1 MWMTI
6 EGKQAAGAAA
16 AAAEKDTITINEHEY
31 TCIYFFWLACSVN
44 HYSYAEHPQPP
55 YSSFRTFNQFRF
67 WRRKNHPCRRLFDGV
82 WPLVGVSF
90 YIANAFSQSLSLWLL
105 YDLKALSSLYTATT
119 ETTPASMDLYMA
131 LSVYG
136 GGQKETFVW
145 SKVHSIKCGVTWPKR
160 IKTEKGWFMHWIFY
174 SLMKGWREIEENL

>member
-31 TCIYFFWLACSVN
+31 TCIYFFLACTFCESLQLCR
-44 HYSYAEHPQPP
+44 APTTT
-55 YSSFRTFNQFRF
+55 SSFGTFNQFRF

-160 IKTEKGWFMHWIFY
+160 IKTEKGWFMHRIFY

>member
-1 MWMTI
+1 MNILVYIFSGLHVLWIITAMQSTHNHQFIRNFQPIPFLEEEKPPLSSPVWWSLTI
-6 EGKQAAGAAA
+6 SRCILLHCKCIF
-16 AAAEKDTITINEHEY
+16 TIT
-31 TCIYFFWLACSVN
+31 L
-44 HYSYAEHPQPP
+44 
-55 YSSFRTFNQFRF
+55 
-67 WRRKNHPCRRLFDGV
+67 
-82 WPLVGVSF
+82 PL
-90 YIANAFSQSLSLWLL
+90 IIL

-145 SKVHSIKCGVTWPKR
+145 SKVHSIECGITWPKR